1 MPQTTRGSLSLPL
14 VGSTTVSAPA
24 SMLDRRSCAPTD
36 RARGEPS
43 TCCLP
48 VILRSSMKSSRSRMA
63 MNRYARPDVAGRAR
77 FSRDSRWL
85 SRQPLITPY
94 FFLELRRPPT
104 LLIPHRF
111 VERINRSPC
120 RIFMRERSSF
130 FLRVCNAFL
139 CCCCRCLRRFRLP
152 LTKSQAVGRCCL
164 SSTAPWCWERSGTAV
179 TTLSSPVRD
188 AP

>member
-1 MPQTTRGSLSLPL
+1 MRTGRRTDHASWSRAIPQTTRGSLSLPL
-14 VGSTTVSAPA
+14 VGSATVSAPA

-48 VILRSSMKSSRSRMA
+48 VILRSSMKSSRSLTA
-63 MNRYARPDVAGRAR
+63 MNRYARPDAAGRAR

-120 RIFMRERSSF
+120 RIFMRERSS
-130 FLRVCNAFL
+130 LSDVCVMLFCVVSAVV
-139 CCCCRCLRRFRLP
+139 CAASGCL
-152 LTKSQAVGRCCL
+152 
-164 SSTAPWCWERSGTAV
+164 
-179 TTLSSPVRD
+179 
-188 AP
+188 